1 MNILFLSELFYP
13 HGGGAELATY
23 LYARLLSEEGFHVLV
38 LTNRFGE
45 EPEISKEKRL
55 TVYRLPLFSG
65 TESVKYS
72 ILSRIDVLLSS
83 SMKKLMKWADVV
95 YVPRFWFS
103 AIPLAKAYRKPVVT
117 HFHDYI
123 PICSLSN
130 FYDVSKNAICN
141 RKNGFCSINCVYA
154 YEKAG
159 QRGSSAVVSSVL
171 LNSFFGPC
179 FMRIVQLSDAA
190 VCVSKAQRNLIV
202 DHQAGWASKIQVIY
216 NPLPNIPLANVQADD
231 FGYFGG
237 SGYMKGFP
245 VLYKAAVYINNI
257 KHERLKIHATK
268 FSDSDEKS
276 SGMLREYGIFA
287 YGKLSEEEY
296 DDLRNRIRTVIV
308 PSIWE
313 EPLPYVVTEAMLGGK
328 LLIASR
334 IGGIPEQVVGCEG
347 AFLFDA
353 GDYEQ
358 LVDRVLYVKGL
369 NRDAMIDLG
378 LKNREQV
385 MKQFSNEKILGN
397 FIDLLTEV
405 SSNKSNKVN
414 S

>member
-23 LYARLLSEEGFHVLV
+23 LYARLLSEEGFHVVV

-45 EPEISKEKRL
+45 EPEISKERRL

-72 ILSRIDVLLSS
+72 ILTRIDVLLSG
-83 SMKKLMKWADVV
+83 SMKKLIKWADVV

-103 AIPLAKAYRKPVVT
+103 AIPFAKAYRRPVVT

-130 FYDVSKNAICN
+130 LYDVSKNAVCS

-159 QRGSSAVVSSVL
+159 QKRFNAVAGSVL

-179 FMRIVQLSDAA
+179 FMRMVQLSDAT
-190 VCVSKAQRNLIV
+190 VCVSKTQRNLIV
-202 DHQAGWASKIQVIY
+202 DNQAGWASKIQVIY
-216 NPLPNIPLANVQADD
+216 NPLPNIPLSNVQADD

-245 VLYKAAVYINNI
+245 VLYKAASYINHV
-257 KHERLKIHATK
+257 KHERLRIHATK
-268 FSDSDEKS
+268 FSDSDEKF
-276 SGMLREYGIFA
+276 SGALKGLGIFA
-287 YGKLSEEEY
+287 YGKLSKEEY

-308 PSIWE
+308 PSVWE
-313 EPLPYVVTEAMLGGK
+313 EPLPYVVTEAMLSGK
-328 LLIASR
+328 LLIASC
-334 IGGIPEQVVGCEG
+334 IGGIPEQVAGCEG

-358 LVDRVLYVKGL
+358 LIDRILYAKNL
-369 NRDAMIDLG
+369 DRETMNDLG

-385 MKQFSNEKILGN
+385 MKQFSNEKILGD
-397 FIDLLTEV
+397 FIDLLTKV
-405 SSNKSNKVN
+405 SSHKSSKVN